1 MYISIASRL
10 CMQCAF
16 RTFIYIYIYKY
27 NTFYKAR
34 KNGRHMCTSFD
45 KSSQYFGRYGTH
57 ISDILNM

>member
-16 RTFIYIYIYKY
+16 RTFIYLYIYIIR
-27 NTFYKAR
+27 FKAVEPG
-34 KNGRHMCTSFD
+34 KMTSFD
-45 KSSQYFGRYGTH
+45 KSQYFGRYGTH